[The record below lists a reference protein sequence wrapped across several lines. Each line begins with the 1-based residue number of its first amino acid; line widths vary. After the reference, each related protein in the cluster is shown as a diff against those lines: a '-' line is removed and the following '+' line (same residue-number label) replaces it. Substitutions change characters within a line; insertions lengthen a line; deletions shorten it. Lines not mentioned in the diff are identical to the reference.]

1 MTENRSLLKVS
12 SDPFLLFKEWFEE
25 ARAKEINDPNAMNLS
40 TISTDL
46 KPSSRMVLLKD
57 FNQKGFVFYTN
68 INSKKGTSI
77 TTNPNVS
84 LNFHWKST
92 LKQVRI
98 EGLANKV
105 TNQEAD
111 QYFNSR
117 QKESRLGAWAS
128 KQSSELE
135 DRKILEEKITFY
147 KNKFSNI
154 EIVRPPYWT
163 GFRVSPDLIEFWQDM
178 PFRLHDRLEFKKINN
193 KWTSKKLFP

>member
-12 SDPFLLFKEWFEE
+12 SDPFFLFKEWFDE

-40 TISTDL
+40 TISIDL

-98 EGLANKV
+98 EGLANQV

-128 KQSSELE
+128 KQSSELK

>member
-12 SDPFLLFKEWFEE
+12 SDPFFLFKEWFDE

-40 TISTDL
+40 TISIDL

-77 TTNPNVS
+77 NTNPNVS

-98 EGLANKV
+98 EGLANQV

-128 KQSSELE
+128 KQSSELK

-154 EIVRPPYWT
+154 EIVRPPHWT
-163 GFRVSPDLIEFWQDM
+163 GFRVNPDLIEFWQDM